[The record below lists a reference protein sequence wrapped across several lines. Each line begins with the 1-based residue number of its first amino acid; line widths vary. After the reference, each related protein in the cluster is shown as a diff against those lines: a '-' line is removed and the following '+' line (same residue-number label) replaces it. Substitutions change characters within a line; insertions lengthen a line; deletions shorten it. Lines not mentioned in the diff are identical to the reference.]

1 MKFFYTLKESALCI
15 DEASGDLEP
24 IGISSYYKQLM
35 FLINKEIVLKTTE
48 AVAKSTRRRKEK
60 ERKTPHAP

>member
-35 FLINKEIVLKTTE
+35 LNLALCVSVCLYTHVQVCLLCEMKNIESVVKC
-48 AVAKSTRRRKEK
+48 
-60 ERKTPHAP
+60 

>member
-24 IGISSYYKQLM
+24 TGISSYYKQLM
-35 FLINKEIVLKTTE
+35 LNLALCVSVCLCVCIHMYKYVCCVKWKILNQ
-48 AVAKSTRRRKEK
+48 
-60 ERKTPHAP
+60 

>member
-35 FLINKEIVLKTTE
+35 LNLALCVCVCLYTHVQVCFLCEMKNIESVVKC
-48 AVAKSTRRRKEK
+48 
-60 ERKTPHAP
+60 